1 MAKGSGVPGGR
12 FGKKFDY
19 QAWAAEGFSFSD
31 PDSEG
36 TSEAEDDAHYE
47 LDEVLD
53 DPPRHQLHDAPRQPG
68 AGGRA
73 FGTAGRGLG
82 DMAAHGL
89 DDPPQHGLDEVPN
102 RFEID
107 GYGNGLFGGPGA
119 DLFGEHGFVEGPA
132 RSRGAYGLPEE
143 MPGANAFG
151 FAEERP
157 GERSNPGYRGGPPS
171 GPISDPMSGPL
182 YDADG
187 YEVHFVQPPDPEPE
201 PEPAQHEPVVETG
214 SLVRPYTRTGGRTR
228 PDYDLAIE
236 ALVSTSDH
244 GRDRDAAVTAEHRSI
259 CGLCVETRSVAEIAA
274 HLRLPLGVV
283 RVLIGDMA
291 SMGLVLIHQSGLVV
305 GDRPSIEFLERV
317 LSGLRRL

>member
-1 MAKGSGVPGGR
+1 
-12 FGKKFDY
+12 
-19 QAWAAEGFSFSD
+19 
-31 PDSEG
+31 
-36 TSEAEDDAHYE
+36 
-47 LDEVLD
+47 
-53 DPPRHQLHDAPRQPG
+53 
-68 AGGRA
+68 
-73 FGTAGRGLG
+73 
-82 DMAAHGL
+82 MAAHGL

-102 RFEID
+102 RFDID

-119 DLFGEHGFVEGPA
+119 DLFGEHGFVEGPP

-143 MPGANAFG
+143 MPGGGAFG